1 MSQIET
7 IVLGV
12 NRADFLPESFE
23 ILIIPNIESF
33 YCYRST
39 GIDFKLVTPIFSDQ
53 DKCITLSSKCEKPI
67 RNEMLISEEAVNQDD
82 TEDYNN
88 IKDKT
93 FRTLNDK
100 HQRIKLALE
109 KIEEE
114 HKKQAVLQQFQNQ
127 PVRGLLEN
135 IPMTSYQASINNN
148 IPKPPPTL
156 ECPEFCRK
164 HGIFSYSNFY

>member
-1 MSQIET
+1 MVCIC
-7 IVLGV
+7 
-12 NRADFLPESFE
+12 N
-23 ILIIPNIESF
+23 F
-33 YCYRST
+33 YR
-39 GIDFKLVTPIFSDQ
+39 
-53 DKCITLSSKCEKPI
+53 E
-67 RNEMLISEEAVNQDD
+67 ISEEAVNQDD

-148 IPKPPPTL
+148 IPKPPQTL

-164 HGIFSYSNFY
+164 HGIFSYSNFYSFSLFYVFCYFYKELKRRVLASKVVLKPANTLFVICHMKHLD

>member
-82 TEDYNN
+82 TE
-88 IKDKT
+88 
-93 FRTLNDK
+93 
-100 HQRIKLALE
+100 
-109 KIEEE
+109 E